1 MECEFYKSLDR
12 EFEVFGIR
20 GHWVKNFLL
29 LSGGIVVVGIFLG
42 FVFTSG
48 VAVAFILVCLGLDF
62 LFCLSMQTKLPSRQ
76 VVRARLS
83 SKSEGWVIRRE
94 TLCRILLE
102 DPMYSEVKKIL
113 AERDSAGSK

>member
-12 EFEVFGIR
+12 EFEVFGIK

-29 LSGGIVVVGIFLG
+29 IAGAVITLGIILG

-48 VAVAFILVCLGLDF
+48 VAVAFIVVCLGLDF

-76 VVRARLS
+76 VVRTRLS
-83 SKSEGWVIRRE
+83 ARSEGWVLRRE

-113 AERDSAGSK
+113 AEKGSAGSK